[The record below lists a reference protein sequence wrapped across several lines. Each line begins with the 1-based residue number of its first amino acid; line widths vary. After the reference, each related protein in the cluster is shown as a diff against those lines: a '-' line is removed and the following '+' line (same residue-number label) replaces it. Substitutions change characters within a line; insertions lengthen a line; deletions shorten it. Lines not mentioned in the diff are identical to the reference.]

1 MPLVKSVY
9 HEAENP
15 SYLAGKVWDIPPNI
29 YKNIDGLKNFK
40 KAIKNGNLKIVFVE
54 FVRSKLQMSIYIE
67 KNAKYQLLFLK
78 LIFSGVMM
86 LN

>member
-1 MPLVKSVY
+1 M
-9 HEAENP
+9 
-15 SYLAGKVWDIPPNI
+15 
-29 YKNIDGLKNFK
+29 DGLKNFK
-40 KAIKNGNLKIVFVE
+40 KAIKNGNLKIVFVK

-67 KNAKYQLLFLK
+67 NNAKYQLLFLK